1 MKSSISPRI
10 QTALAVTLKIHEGQ
24 KRKGDNLTPYAV
36 HPISVALL
44 LMNHS
49 CGEDA
54 VIAGLLHDA
63 LEDTDYGPKQI
74 KDHFGAKVLKLVQA
88 VSDKR
93 PDDAWVARKNA
104 YLKHLKKASKEACLI
119 ACADKINNLTSMIEA
134 YKKQGNSLW
143 KRFNAS
149 KEDKLV
155 FYESVYIESRKRFKH
170 SLIEELRMTL
180 RRAGS
185 LLK

>member
-10 QTALAVTLKIHEGQ
+10 QAALAVILKIHEGQ
-24 KRKGDNLTPYAV
+24 KRKGDNFTPYAV

-63 LEDTDYGPKQI
+63 LEDTDYSPKQI
-74 KDHFGAKVLKLVQA
+74 KDNFGVKVLKLVQA

-93 PDDAWVARKNA
+93 PDDAWVTRKNA

-134 YKKQGNSLW
+134 YKKHGNSLW

-149 KEDKLV
+149 KEDKLT

-170 SLIEELRMTL
+170 SLIEELGMTL
-180 RRAGS
+180 RRSGS
-185 LLK
+185 VLK